1 MKQLWKVGSLFAVA
15 AMVSTAAFAHHSV
28 QNVFDVNKTIAKQ
41 GILKDIDWQNP
52 HAWFHFAEID
62 KDGKPVLDKDG
73 KQVIWSLETTGPN
86 GLRQLGLA
94 DRRLFPVGE
103 KFSFSGYPARNGETK
118 AFTLQVKFPDGRTM
132 TLGFIDGAAV
142 PSL

>member
-1 MKQLWKVGSLFAVA
+1 MRKLLVVAGVVAAGAVA
-15 AMVSTAAFAHHSV
+15 SSGVFAHHSV
-28 QNVFDVNKTIAKQ
+28 QNVFDVNKTVAKQ

-62 KDGKPVLDKDG
+62 KDGKPVFDKDG

-94 DRRLFPVGE
+94 DRRVFPLGE
-103 KFSFSGYPARNGETK
+103 K
-118 AFTLQVKFPDGRTM
+118 
-132 TLGFIDGAAV
+132 
-142 PSL
+142 

>member
-1 MKQLWKVGSLFAVA
+1 MKQLWKVGSVFAVA

-41 GILKDIDWQNP
+41 GILMDIDWQNP

-103 KFSFSGYPARNGETK
+103 KFSFSGY
-118 AFTLQVKFPDGRTM
+118 
-132 TLGFIDGAAV
+132 
-142 PSL
+142 